1 MKNVR
6 LIQVPYHLGREH
18 IVLGAGPASLAQA
31 IGGESVVVE
40 RSGPFHNEV
49 ASSFDVYRALAETV
63 RETVEAGRSPLVLAG
78 NCSSALGT
86 LAGIPDDVGVVWF
99 DAHADFHTPDS
110 TPTGF
115 IDGMGLALVIGEG
128 WAELRRTVE
137 GHRPVPPELV
147 LLVGARDLDPTE
159 EERLEHS
166 GIARADFRSLDSALS
181 ALAERVNAVYV
192 HVDLD
197 VLDPSAGRANDWAAE
212 GGFSAGELEHAIEMI
227 LERFAVPAA
236 AFTAYDPRFDPEG
249 RVPRVAAA
257 LAAKLAEPQVAR

>member
-18 IVLGAGPASLAQA
+18 IVLGAGPALLAQA
-31 IGGESVVVE
+31 IGGESIVVE
-40 RSGPFHNEV
+40 RSGPFYNEV
-49 ASSFDVYRALAETV
+49 AASFDVYRGLAETV
-63 RETVEAGRSPLVLAG
+63 RETLEAGRSPLVLAG

-86 LAGIPDDVGVVWF
+86 LAGIPDEVGVVWL

-115 IDGMGLALVIGEG
+115 FDGMGLALVIGDG
-128 WAELRRTVE
+128 WAELRNSLE
-137 GHRPVPPELV
+137 GHRPVPADHV
-147 LLVGARDLDPTE
+147 VLVGARDVDPTE
-159 EERLEHS
+159 EERLAQSE
-166 GIARADFRSLDSALS
+166 ITRADAHSLDEGLS
-181 ALAERVNAVYV
+181 ALAERVDAVYV

-212 GGFSAGELEHAIEMI
+212 GGFSAVELETAIEMI
-227 LERFAVPAA
+227 LDRFAVPAA

-249 RVPRVAAA
+249 RVPQVAAS
-257 LAAKLAEPQVAR
+257 LAAKLAEPQVA